1 MVSSSSAAVSA
12 KDATPAKDSV
22 TPGARPNVD
31 ALVTV
36 VDDAYWRLVP
46 DAELAGRGGELRAA
60 VRSHIEFG
68 SHRMPGQILLR
79 ILPVA
84 PGREAARTDDDAD
97 PPPSVVE
104 IVCDDMPFLVDSMS
118 SELPRLGIGIRLFI
132 HPQIVVRR
140 DPLGELLDV
149 YADADTDTEVTG
161 PGRLVES
168 WMHIEIDPRTDATTI
183 ADVQENL
190 RRVLTDVAEVVEDWP
205 KMRTTAL
212 SLADELAQA
221 DLPVPNKD
229 IVDSRALLRWLA
241 EGHFTFLGYRE
252 YSISDTGTDKY
263 LQAIPGTGL
272 GILRNDTS
280 TSRNMADMPPEVYQ
294 RVMKHRLLIITK
306 ANARATVHRPAYMD
320 YIGIKT
326 FDSDGTVIGERRF
339 LGLFSAAAYSGSVR
353 RLPVISRKVDEVI
366 AGAGLS
372 LKSHSGKELLTILEA
387 YPRDEL
393 FQMSTDELRQ
403 TVLTVLRLTGRREL
417 RLFIR
422 KDAYGRFIS
431 CLVYLPRDRYNTR
444 TRLRMQEVLTD
455 ALHGV
460 GVDYS
465 ARVTEGQLARVR
477 FVVRTD
483 PKSPVGEIN
492 TSALQARLTD
502 ITRLWEEEFDE
513 ALSKE
518 FVSDH
523 ARQLQQRYE
532 GAFGDGYTSERTPA
546 MAVADVMRLETLDA
560 DDELAVHIERSGSS
574 LISRPAAAGGA
585 ETLRFVVY
593 RRGEPMSLSA
603 VLPVL
608 QSLDVT
614 VIDERPYRIT
624 PQDGAPYWIYDFGL
638 LLPSDMHVGDDQP
651 DGRVRRAME
660 NAFVTCWQGGSEVDG
675 FNALVLRAGLAWD
688 EIMVLRAYAKYLR
701 QIGTVYSEEYLQRSL
716 VQHPHIATLLLRL
729 FDAGF
734 NPAQGTQVVDAARMQ
749 LMRGVREQIEKA
761 LENVTSLDHDRILRS
776 FFSLISATRRT
787 NYYQRGSDTLHK
799 PYLAIKLDP
808 TAIDGLPQPRPKFE
822 IFVYAPR
829 LEGVHLRFGKVA
841 RGGLRWSDRREDF
854 RTEILGL
861 VKAQMAKNAVIV
873 PVGAKG
879 GFVLKRPPKTSDRN
893 ALQAEGVACYTWF
906 ISALLDVTDNR
917 IAGVVVPPKDVV
929 CHDDSD
935 SYLVV
940 AADKGTATFSDIANG
955 VAADYGFWLDDAFA
969 SGGSAGYDHKAMG
982 ITARGAWE
990 SVKQHFRGRGIDTQ
1004 SQEFSVVG
1012 VGDMSGDVFGN
1023 AMLLSEHIVLV
1034 AAFDH
1039 RHIFLDPDPD
1049 AAVSFAERRRLFELP
1064 GSSWADYRSEFISSG
1079 GGVWSR
1085 DSKSIPISPQASRV
1099 LGLGLETATP
1109 GEEVPGE
1116 GVVSLSPPELI
1127 QAILRAPVDL
1137 LFNGGIG
1144 TYVKASTETH
1154 ADVGDKSN
1162 DGVRVDGATLRAKV
1176 VGEGGNLGFTQRGRI
1191 EYARQGGHIFTD
1203 AIDNVAGVNTSD
1215 HEVNIKI
1222 LLHQAMETGALTRE
1236 DRNVLLAA
1244 MTSEI
1249 AALVLRDNY
1258 VQSHALALSTYLASR
1273 LINVHRRMMT
1283 AMERAGRLDRELEFL
1298 PSDAQCL
1305 QRDANGE
1312 GLTSPELSVL
1322 MAYVKIAVAEEVLP
1336 TALPDESWCND
1347 VLSGYFPTPLR
1358 EHYVA
1363 AMGRHPLAREIVTTL
1378 LVNEAVNRGGVSFLY
1393 RAVEETG
1400 AEPADV
1406 LRAYYVIATVLG
1418 LRELWGEIHS
1428 LDNIVSTQAQLAVV
1442 SRLRRVLDRG
1452 VRWLLQNRSGAIDV
1466 TAEVERLGSGV
1477 AELLPEATRLF
1488 VGEEADVIGSYVAE
1502 LTGQG
1507 VPSNIAQRCVGALYG
1522 FGLFDVV
1529 ELATVAN
1536 EPVRTVAQ
1544 VYYTASARFGMDGLF
1559 ERVTQLP
1566 RRDRWS
1572 VLARMAM
1579 RYDLYAVLAG
1589 ITREVLADSTSEC
1602 SPEERLRVWSQRNQ
1616 VDIGRVQHTMSM
1628 LGDRAPADL
1637 AALSVLLRQLRT
1649 LIHST

>member
-1 MVSSSSAAVSA
+1 MDSSSSTAVASSGGVAYNGRTAVDSLVAAV
-12 KDATPAKDSV
+12 D
-22 TPGARPNVD
+22 N
-31 ALVTV
+31 
-36 VDDAYWRLVP
+36 AYWRLVP
-46 DAELAGRGGELRAA
+46 DPEVAGRGEDELRAA
-60 VRSHIEFG
+60 VRSHTEFG
-68 SHRMPGQILLR
+68 FRRMPGQLLLR

-84 PGREAARTDDDAD
+84 PGYDPARAGGDDAD
-97 PPPSVVE
+97 PLPSAVE
-104 IVCDDMPFLVDSMS
+104 IVCDDMPFLVDSVS
-118 SELPRLGIGIRLFI
+118 SELSRLGVGIRLFI

-140 DPLGELLDV
+140 DALGELLEV
-149 YADADTDTEVTG
+149 YADTDIAADTDATVHG
-161 PGRLVES
+161 QLVES
-168 WMHIEIDPRTDATTI
+168 WMHVEIDRQTHSSVI

-190 RRVLTDVAEVVEDWP
+190 RRVLTDVAEAVEDWP
-205 KMRTTAL
+205 KMRSIAL

-221 DLPVPNKD
+221 DLPVPSKD
-229 IVDSRALLRWLA
+229 VHDSRALLRWLA

-252 YSISDTGTDKY
+252 YAISDTASGKY
-263 LQAIPGTGL
+263 LQTIPGTGL
-272 GILRNDTS
+272 GILRSDNS
-280 TSRNMADMPPEVYQ
+280 TSRNMADMSPKVYQ
-294 RVMKHRLLIITK
+294 QVMDPRLLIITK

-326 FDSDGTVIGERRF
+326 FDTSGTVTGERRF
-339 LGLFSAAAYSGSVR
+339 LGLFAAAAYSESVR
-353 RLPVISRKVDEVI
+353 RLPVISRKVEEVI
-366 AGAGLS
+366 ASAGLS
-372 LKSHSGKELLTILEA
+372 LRSHSGKELLTILEA

-444 TRLRMQEVLTD
+444 TRLKMQEILTE

-465 ARVTEGQLARVR
+465 ARVTEGLLARIR

-483 PKSPVGEIN
+483 PSSPVGEID
-492 TSALQARLTD
+492 TPALQARLAD
-502 ITRLWEEEFDE
+502 ITRLWEEEFDA
-513 ALSKE
+513 ALQKE
-518 FVSDH
+518 FGSAH
-523 ARQLQQRYE
+523 ARQLKQRYE

-546 MAVADVMRLETLDA
+546 MAVSDVARLETLDA
-560 DDELAVHIERSGSS
+560 DDEVAVHIERSSS
-574 LISRPAAAGGA
+574 SRISRPEAAQGA

-614 VIDERPYRIT
+614 VIDERPYRIISR
-624 PQDGAPYWIYDFGL
+624 DGVSYWIYDFGL
-638 LLPSDMHVGDDQP
+638 LLPPDVHTGEDQL

-660 NAFVTCWQGGSEVDG
+660 NAFVACWRNRCEIDG

-701 QIGTVYSEEYLQRSL
+701 QIGTVYSQDYLQRSL
-716 VQHPHIATLLLRL
+716 VQHPRVAKLLVQL

-734 NPAQGTQVVDAARMQ
+734 NPERGTTTVDATRTR
-749 LMRGVREQIEKA
+749 LMRSVRDQIEGA
-761 LENVTSLDHDRILRS
+761 LEDVASLDHDRILRS
-776 FFSLISATRRT
+776 FLSLISATRRT
-787 NYYQRGSDTLHK
+787 NYYQRGKGTPHK

-808 TAIDGLPQPRPKFE
+808 MAIDGLPQPRPKFE

-854 RTEILGL
+854 RTEVLGL

-873 PVGAKG
+873 PVGSKG
-879 GFVLKRPPKTSDRN
+879 GLVLKRPPKPSDRS
-893 ALQAEGVACYTWF
+893 ALLAEGIACYTWF
-906 ISALLDVTDNR
+906 VSALLDLTDNR
-917 IAGVVVPPKDVV
+917 VDGAVVSPKDVV
-929 CHDDSD
+929 CHDEEDP
-935 SYLVV
+935 YLVV
-940 AADKGTATFSDIANG
+940 AADKGTATFSDIANE
-955 VAADYGFWLDDAFA
+955 VAARYGFWLDDAFA
-969 SGGSAGYDHKAMG
+969 SGGSTGYDHKAMG

-990 SVKQHFRGRGIDTQ
+990 SVKQHFRDLGIDTQ
-1004 SQEFSVVG
+1004 AQDFTVVG
-1012 VGDMSGDVFGN
+1012 IGDMSGDVFGN
-1023 AMLLSEHIVLV
+1023 GMLLSEHIRLV

-1039 RHIFLDPDPD
+1039 RHIFIDPHPV
-1049 AAVSFAERRRLFELP
+1049 AGASFAERRRLFELP
-1064 GSSWADYRSEFISSG
+1064 SSSWADYQPELISSG

-1085 DSKSIPISPQASRV
+1085 EVKSIPLCPQARRA
-1099 LGLGLETATP
+1099 LGIETDES
-1109 GEEVPGE
+1109 EEIVH
-1116 GVVSLSPPELI
+1116 LSPPELI

-1144 TYVKASTETH
+1144 TYVKASTEMH

-1162 DGVRVDGATLRAKV
+1162 DAVRIDASALRAKV

-1191 EYARQGGHIFTD
+1191 EYAQHGGVICTD

-1222 LLHQAMETGALTRE
+1222 LLRQAVEAGALTLE
-1236 DRNVLLAA
+1236 DRNKLLVA
-1244 MTSEI
+1244 MTQEV
-1249 AALVLRDNY
+1249 AELVLHDSY
-1258 VQSHALALSTYLASR
+1258 VQSHALALSTYLSSR
-1273 LINVHRRMMT
+1273 LINVHRRMMA
-1283 AMERAGRLDRELEFL
+1283 AMERTGRLDRELEFL

-1305 QRDANGE
+1305 QRDADGE

-1322 MAYVKIAVAEEVLP
+1322 LAYVKIGVAEDILP
-1336 TALPDESWCND
+1336 TTLPAEPWCND
-1347 VLSGYFPTPLR
+1347 VLLGYFPTPLR
-1358 EHYVA
+1358 ERFATAMA
-1363 AMGRHPLAREIVTTL
+1363 AHPLRQEIITTL
-1378 LVNEAVNRGGVSFLY
+1378 LVNEVVNRGGISFVY

-1406 LRAYYVIATVLG
+1406 LRAYHVISTVLG
-1418 LRELWGEIHS
+1418 FRELWDEIHA
-1428 LDNIVSTQAQLAVV
+1428 LDNVISTGAQLAVV

-1452 VRWLLQNRSGAIDV
+1452 VRWLLQNRSGVIDV
-1466 TAEVERLGSGV
+1466 AAEVQRLGPGV
-1477 AELLPEATRLF
+1477 AELLPDATKLF
-1488 VGEEADVIGSYVAE
+1488 VGEEAGTMRGYVDE
-1502 LTGQG
+1502 LTEQG
-1507 VPSNIAQRCVGALYG
+1507 VPDSVARRCVGALYG

-1529 ELATVAN
+1529 ELATAAK

-1544 VYYTASARFGMDGLF
+1544 VYYTASAHFGMDGLF
-1559 ERVTQLP
+1559 ERVSQLP

-1589 ITREVLADSTSEC
+1589 VAREVLADTDSEC
-1602 SPEERLRVWSQRNQ
+1602 APSERLRIWSQRNQ
-1616 VDIGRVQHTMSM
+1616 VNIGRVQYTMSM

-1637 AALSVLLRQLRT
+1637 AALLVLLRQLRT
-1649 LIHST
+1649 LIHHG